1 VKNIKVI
8 GRWSK
13 EFVVK
18 DIPTAVKKA
27 QEIADLLENLDMEIT
42 GLQFIEPNTSRYDD
56 FDTEF
61 EEVGEEE

>member
-1 VKNIKVI
+1 MKNIRVI

-13 EFVVK
+13 EFYVE

-27 QEIADLLENLDMEIT
+27 QELADLLESLNMEVT
-42 GLQFIEPNTSRYDD
+42 GLQFIEPNTNRYDD